1 MSLLTRFKG
10 KKSRDIDDLRND
22 IIENL
27 SGIISSRA
35 PIFFENLDNFDNL
48 RGTIV
53 ECGIR
58 NNTRFQKK
66 YNGKFLFEEI
76 LELIA
81 KFEPRLQNVTLQ
93 QTSDEQN
100 SNILEFRIYG
110 TIVFD
115 GVEDNLQLD
124 SYLDFGAS
132 VFNVRKINF
141 V

>member
-10 KKSRDIDDLRND
+10 KKSRDIDDLRN
-22 IIENL
+22 ENL
-27 SGIISSRA
+27 
-35 PIFFENLDNFDNL
+35 ENFDNL
-48 RGTIV
+48 KGTIV

>member
-35 PIFFENLDNFDNL
+35 PM
-48 RGTIV
+48 
-53 ECGIR
+53 IR